1 MDKMAGYK
9 NQKYMKTVFYHLLVG
24 IVGFFMIYPLIWM
37 VFSSFKPSADVRTT
51 AHILI
56 PQKFVLENYINGWK
70 GFGGVDFGVFF
81 RNSLIISI
89 LSTIGGVASSVLV
102 AYGFARIKF
111 RGRNFW
117 FVCMMLTLM
126 LPQQV
131 IMIPQFIIFRT
142 LNWVNTFKPLIVPE
156 FLSKPFFIFL
166 IMQFI
171 KGIPTELDQAA
182 KIDGCG
188 RYMIFYKIILPLVTP
203 ALITSAIF
211 AFYWKWDDFLGALLY
226 LNKPSLY
233 TLSLALRM
241 FADPAAVTDW
251 GAMFAMCTLSLLPV
265 FVIFIS
271 LQKYIV
277 EGISTSGLKG

>member
-1 MDKMAGYK
+1 MAGYK